1 MSEKEAARGG
11 GNHSRAKN
19 GVAETRSIVAN
30 AGLFRTVALSTLFAG
45 ALLLVPTVMAV
56 LKQFGWW

>member
-1 MSEKEAARGG
+1 MLKKEAARGR
-11 GNHSRAKN
+11 GNYQRAKSS
-19 GVAETRSIVAN
+19 VAETRSIVAN
-30 AGLFRTVALSTLFAG
+30 AGLFRTVALSTLFTA